1 MDALSRPLS
10 TTPEIAKE
18 NMGSLHFP
26 ELEVLQSEAG
36 RQERSEALRRA
47 THLGN
52 LEKQKVRIY
61 FEDMSGI
68 KVVHTTIWAFTER
81 KIILKAGLSI
91 PICRVHSV
99 ELV

>member
-1 MDALSRPLS
+1 MDTLSPSSS

-18 NMGSLHFP
+18 NMRGLRFP
-26 ELEVLQSEAG
+26 EVEVLQSEAKCI
-36 RQERSEALRRA
+36 ERSEALHRA

-52 LEKQKVRIY
+52 LEKQKVHIY
-61 FEDMSGI
+61 FEDDSGV
-68 KVVHTTIWAFTER
+68 KKVHTTIWAFTEK

-91 PICRVHSV
+91 PICRVHLV